1 MRPTPSP
8 PRPHPSCR
16 QTRSSIDGDPSFS
29 IHLSLCS
36 TDFHQL
42 PRSYEE
48 IRLLHAHRHSRRCL
62 LPAYRSRGPMQISQG
77 KDTEC
82 TAAPGLNTAPIS
94 VGFRA
99 LRSLARSPDRPG
111 LSKASLAFGAAACL
125 RLLPHT
131 ASRRQGLGVSR
142 RRSLHA
148 VAFSSARGCYQLAP
162 QRTFTSNPV
171 PMPGIRGFPC
181 CVDLPAHACHR
192 QYPGGTAECLSRS
205 LPQRRQ
211 PSPLERPGRLPHP
224 PFRGLLD
231 VHCTLQ
237 PACSPSHHSDPL
249 HQRLQPFRYLHDCSD
264 CYRPERKLPGGSISH
279 WKIAPLHGA
288 RRRWV
293 RRSNLTRRHVLAIT

>member
-142 RRSLHA
+142 RRSLHCMQLP
-148 VAFSSARGCYQLAP
+148 SARGCYQLAP

-171 PMPGIRGFPC
+171 PMPGRPPSTPYRGPFGPSAAETTYYASALTGT
-181 CVDLPAHACHR
+181 DPLLLMETDPASAHEFVISWPDR
-192 QYPGGTAECLSRS
+192 PI
-205 LPQRRQ
+205 
-211 PSPLERPGRLPHP
+211 PGRL
-224 PFRGLLD
+224 
-231 VHCTLQ
+231 
-237 PACSPSHHSDPL
+237 
-249 HQRLQPFRYLHDCSD
+249 
-264 CYRPERKLPGGSISH
+264 
-279 WKIAPLHGA
+279 
-288 RRRWV
+288 
-293 RRSNLTRRHVLAIT
+293 

>member
-1 MRPTPSP
+1 MRPTRPP
-8 PRPHPSCR
+8 PRPHPGCR
-16 QTRSSIDGDPSFS
+16 RIRSSIDGDPSFS

-99 LRSLARSPDRPG
+99 SRSLARSPDRPG

-148 VAFSSARGCYQLAP
+148 VAFSSRL
-162 QRTFTSNPV
+162 
-171 PMPGIRGFPC
+171 
-181 CVDLPAHACHR
+181 LPTRSAEDFHLQSSAHAWHTKPR
-192 QYPGGTAECLSRS
+192 AFG
-205 LPQRRQ
+205 
-211 PSPLERPGRLPHP
+211 
-224 PFRGLLD
+224 
-231 VHCTLQ
+231 
-237 PACSPSHHSDPL
+237 
-249 HQRLQPFRYLHDCSD
+249 
-264 CYRPERKLPGGSISH
+264 
-279 WKIAPLHGA
+279 APLRASGLD
-288 RRRWV
+288 
-293 RRSNLTRRHVLAIT
+293 RSRDRAVPPSVPQFPPHDAPTRRDAILLRPADAISPRR

>member
-1 MRPTPSP
+1 MRPTRPP
-8 PRPHPSCR
+8 PRPHPGCR
-16 QTRSSIDGDPSFS
+16 RIRSSIDGDPSFS

-148 VAFSSARGCYQLAP
+148 VAFSSRLLPTRSAEDFHLQSSAHAWHTKTRAFGAP
-162 QRTFTSNPV
+162 L
-171 PMPGIRGFPC
+171 RGF
-181 CVDLPAHACHR
+181 
-192 QYPGGTAECLSRS
+192 
-205 LPQRRQ
+205 
-211 PSPLERPGRLPHP
+211 
-224 PFRGLLD
+224 
-231 VHCTLQ
+231 
-237 PACSPSHHSDPL
+237 
-249 HQRLQPFRYLHDCSD
+249 
-264 CYRPERKLPGGSISH
+264 GS
-279 WKIAPLHGA
+279 
-288 RRRWV
+288 
-293 RRSNLTRRHVLAIT
+293 

>member
-131 ASRRQGLGVSR
+131 ASRRQGLGISR

-148 VAFSSARGCYQLAP
+148 VAFSSRLLPTRSAEDFHLQSSAHLPGTPRVLAALASSP
-162 QRTFTSNPV
+162 ATKALDPDPFPRHSLRHAVYAALLHFGFETAPANPV
-171 PMPGIRGFPC
+171 
-181 CVDLPAHACHR
+181 
-192 QYPGGTAECLSRS
+192 
-205 LPQRRQ
+205 
-211 PSPLERPGRLPHP
+211 
-224 PFRGLLD
+224 
-231 VHCTLQ
+231 
-237 PACSPSHHSDPL
+237 
-249 HQRLQPFRYLHDCSD
+249 
-264 CYRPERKLPGGSISH
+264 
-279 WKIAPLHGA
+279 A
-288 RRRWV
+288 RR
-293 RRSNLTRRHVLAIT
+293 

>member
-1 MRPTPSP
+1 MRPTRPP
-8 PRPHPSCR
+8 PRPHPGCR
-16 QTRSSIDGDPSFS
+16 RIRSSIDGDPSFS

-111 LSKASLAFGAAACL
+111 LSKASLSFGAAACL

-142 RRSLHA
+142 RRSLRA
-148 VAFSSARGCYQLAP
+148 VAFSSRL
-162 QRTFTSNPV
+162 
-171 PMPGIRGFPC
+171 
-181 CVDLPAHACHR
+181 LPTRSAEDFHLQSSAHAWHTKPR
-192 QYPGGTAECLSRS
+192 
-205 LPQRRQ
+205 
-211 PSPLERPGRLPHP
+211 
-224 PFRGLLD
+224 
-231 VHCTLQ
+231 
-237 PACSPSHHSDPL
+237 ACS
-249 HQRLQPFRYLHDCSD
+249 
-264 CYRPERKLPGGSISH
+264 
-279 WKIAPLHGA
+279 APLRGPGA
-288 RRRWV
+288 
-293 RRSNLTRRHVLAIT
+293 